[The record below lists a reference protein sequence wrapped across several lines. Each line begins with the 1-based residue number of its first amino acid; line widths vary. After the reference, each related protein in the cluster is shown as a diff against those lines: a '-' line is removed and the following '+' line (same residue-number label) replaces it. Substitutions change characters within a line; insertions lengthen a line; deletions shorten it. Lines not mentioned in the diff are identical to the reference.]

1 MYMVVIGL
9 TYADYQILNILQ
21 TCFQLD
27 FDIFLIINL
36 FSEMDFMTDSIN
48 NNVISTSYTHK
59 EWNIT

>member
-27 FDIFLIINL
+27 FEVF
-36 FSEMDFMTDSIN
+36 
-48 NNVISTSYTHK
+48 IS
-59 EWNIT
+59 